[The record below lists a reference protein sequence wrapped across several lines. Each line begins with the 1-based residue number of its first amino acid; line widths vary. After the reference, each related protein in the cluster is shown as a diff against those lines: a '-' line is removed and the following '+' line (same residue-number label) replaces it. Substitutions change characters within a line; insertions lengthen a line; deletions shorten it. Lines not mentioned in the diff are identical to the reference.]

1 MHLLIPFDLVATD
14 SRVPQD
20 AFDVDP
26 ASERAIRYAF
36 ETYGDAAALEVT
48 AIHLRTDTIDLEENL
63 GAAEIQSIADELDV
77 SVDISIHSVRDA
89 DSLEALQSAVL
100 EFIDSSDVDTVVVGY
115 ESDSFD
121 DVVFSGSTPARI
133 LDECAVPVV
142 LVP

>member
-1 MHLLIPFDLVATD
+1 MHLLIPFDLVPTD

-20 AFDVDP
+20 AFDVGP

-36 ETYGDAAALEVT
+36 DIYGDASALEVT
-48 AIHLRTDTIDLEENL
+48 AIHLQTGTIDLEENL
-63 GAAEIQSIADELDV
+63 GAADMQSIADELGV

-100 EFIDSSDVDTVVVGY
+100 EFIDSSDVDTVVMGY
-115 ESDSFD
+115 ERDSFD

-133 LDECAVPVV
+133 LDERAVPVV

>member
-1 MHLLIPFDLVATD
+1 MHMLIPFDLVPVD

-20 AFDVDP
+20 AFDVGP

-36 ETYGDAAALEVT
+36 ETYGDAALEVT
-48 AIHLRTDTIDLEENL
+48 AVHLRTDTIDLEENL
-63 GAAEIQSIADELDV
+63 GAAEIRSIADELGV
-77 SVDISIHSVRDA
+77 SAEVSIHSVRDA

-100 EFIDSSDVDTVVVGY
+100 EFIGASDVDTVVVGY

-121 DVVFSGSTPARI
+121 DVVFSGSTPTRI